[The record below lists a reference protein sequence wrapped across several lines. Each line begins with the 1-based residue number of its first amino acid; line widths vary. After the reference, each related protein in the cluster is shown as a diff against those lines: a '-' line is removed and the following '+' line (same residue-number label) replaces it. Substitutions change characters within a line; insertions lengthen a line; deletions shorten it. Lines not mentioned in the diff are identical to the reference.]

1 MTYKNKLNM
10 STILTAQLKGD
21 VAELKKDLDSGL
33 FGYGLEGM
41 IMFKNAENK
50 VWEKIKVVLETM
62 LFEQEQAGI
71 SAYDLSREI

>member
-21 VAELKKDLDSGL
+21 VAELKKDLGSGL

-71 SAYDLSREI
+71 SAYDLSKEI

>member
-41 IMFKNAENK
+41 IMFKNAENR